1 VGHFTIL
8 LFGAAIIAG
17 QFASAQTG
25 TAKPVTAAKAATAQ
39 LTDAQIEQAIRARFQ
54 KSKIRTENFT
64 VSVRQGVATLGG
76 KTDVIQRKGTATRLA
91 KLAGARSVNNEIEI
105 SESARERA
113 SQNLAKGRR
122 RAQVKRSEVSG
133 R

>member
-1 VGHFTIL
+1 MLYT
-8 LFGAAIIAG
+8 AALIAG
-17 QFASAQTG
+17 QLAGAQTVP
-25 TAKPVTAAKAATAQ
+25 AKPVAAAKTAPAQ
-39 LTDAQIEQAIRARFQ
+39 MTDAQIEQAIRARFG
-54 KSKIRTENFT
+54 KSKIKSENFT

-91 KLAGARSVNNEIEI
+91 KLAGAKAVNNEIEV
-105 SESARERA
+105 SEAARERA
-113 SQNLAKGRR
+113 SQNLSKGRR